1 MRVLVCGATGC
12 IGHAVVHAL
21 RARNHQVVEAARSL
35 PDGERTLRLDF
46 MQEQDPRDWAQALA
60 ARRID
65 AVVNCVGILM
75 QGAGQTFE
83 RVHARGPGELFKG
96 AALAGVHRVV
106 QVSALGVRDDAGT
119 HRVPYLLSK
128 LQADD
133 ALAAL
138 PLESAIVRPSLVYGP
153 GSASA
158 ALFATLASLPV
169 IATPG
174 RGLQPVQPI
183 HVYEVAEAVVHL
195 LERSGPL
202 APGEVFELGGPQPVT
217 YRQMLAAYRQAL
229 GLGEAL
235 WLPVPMALMAL
246 GAACVEWLPQKVFS
260 RDTLRLL
267 EHGSTTAANAA
278 PRLLGRA
285 PTALQ
290 DGLAVTPP
298 QPALDLQVVLSPMV
312 DRLLRMALACMWL
325 ATGLVTLGW
334 SQASGVLDLLQR
346 CGFPGQAAAAVAVML
361 ASCGL
366 NLALGAA
373 VLLRPAPATYALQMA
388 AVLGYTIT
396 AAVNMPE
403 LTLDHCGP
411 LVTNIPVL
419 ALLLALWCA
428 HGRQG
433 AQPAR
438 GRPRAGAGAALRAH
452 VQGVPQ

>member
-12 IGHAVVHAL
+12 IGHAVTHAL

-35 PDGERTLRLDF
+35 PEGARTLPLDF
-46 MQEQDPRDWAQALA
+46 MQAQDPRDWARRLA

-75 QGAGQTFE
+75 QGPRQSFE
-83 RVHARGPGELFKG
+83 RVHARGPSELFKG

-106 QVSALGVRDDAGT
+106 QVSALGVRDEASAHG
-119 HRVPYLLSK
+119 VPYLLSK

-138 PLESAIVRPSLVYGP
+138 PMESAIVRPSLVYGP

-158 ALFATLASLPV
+158 ALFATLASLPL

-174 RGLQPVQPI
+174 RGLQQVQPI
-183 HVYEVAEAVVHL
+183 HVYEVAEAVVQL
-195 LERSGPL
+195 LERSEPL
-202 APGEVFELGGPQPVT
+202 APGEVFELGGPQPIT

-229 GLGEAL
+229 GLGRAL
-235 WLPVPMALMAL
+235 WLPVPMALMML
-246 GAACVEWLPQKVFS
+246 GAASAEWLPQKVFS

-267 EHGSTTAANAA
+267 ERGNTTTANAA

-285 PTALQ
+285 PTPMRE
-290 DGLAVTPP
+290 GLAVTPP
-298 QPALDLQVVLSPMV
+298 QPVLDLQVRMSPLM
-312 DRLLRMALACMWL
+312 DGLLRLSLALMW
-325 ATGLVTLGW
+325 AGTALVSLGW
-334 SQASGVLDLLQR
+334 PQASGVLHLLER
-346 CGFPGQAAAAVAVML
+346 CGFDGPAGVAVML

-366 NLALGAA
+366 NLALGVA

-388 AVLGYTIT
+388 AVLGYTLT

-403 LTLDHCGP
+403 LALDHCGP
-411 LVTNIPVL
+411 LVKNVPLL

-433 AQPAR
+433 AGAEPAR
-438 GRPRAGAGAALRAH
+438 GVARAGAPL
-452 VQGVPQ
+452 QGVRS

>member
-12 IGHAVVHAL
+12 IGHAVMHAL

-35 PDGERTLRLDF
+35 PDGERTLHVDF
-46 MQEQDPRDWAQALA
+46 MQERAPHDWARLLA

-75 QGAGQTFE
+75 QGAGRTFE

-106 QVSALGVRDDAGT
+106 QVSALGVRDEAGA
-119 HRVPYLLSK
+119 HGVPYLLSK

-133 ALAAL
+133 LLASL
-138 PLESAIVRPSLVYGP
+138 PMESAVLRPSLVYGP

-169 IATPG
+169 ISVPG
-174 RGLQPVQPI
+174 RGEQLVQPI
-183 HVYEVAEAVVHL
+183 HVYEVAEAVVQL
-195 LERSGPL
+195 LERSEPL
-202 APGEVFELGGPQPVT
+202 APGEVFELGGPRPVT

-229 GLGEAL
+229 GLGDAL
-235 WLPVPMALMAL
+235 WLPLPTALMML
-246 GAACVEWLPQKVFS
+246 GAACAEWLPQKVFS

-267 EHGSTTAANAA
+267 ERGNTTADNAA

-298 QPALDLQVVLSPMV
+298 QPALDLQVVLSPVM
-312 DRLLRMALACMWL
+312 DRLLRLALACMWL
-325 ATGLVTLGW
+325 ATVLVTVGW
-334 SQASGVLDLLQR
+334 PQSSGVLHLLQR
-346 CGFPGQAAAAVAVML
+346 CGFPGTAGVVVML
-361 ASCGL
+361 ASCSL
-366 NLALGAA
+366 NLALGLA
-373 VLLRPAPATYALQMA
+373 VLLRPTPAVYALQMV
-388 AVLGYTIT
+388 AVLGYTLT

-411 LVTNIPVL
+411 LVKNLPVL

-433 AQPAR
+433 AGAVPAR
-438 GRPRAGAGAALRAH
+438 GLRRL
-452 VQGVPQ
+452 GVPLQGARS

>member
-1 MRVLVCGATGC
+1 MKVLVCGATGC

-35 PDGERTLRLDF
+35 PEGARTLRLDF

-96 AALAGVHRVV
+96 AALAGVRRVV

-119 HRVPYLLSK
+119 HGMPYLLSK

-138 PLESAIVRPSLVYGP
+138 PMESAIVRPSLVYGP
-153 GSASA
+153 GSAST

-169 IATPG
+169 IATLG
-174 RGLQPVQPI
+174 RGRQQVQPI

-202 APGEVFELGGPQPVT
+202 APGEVFELGGPQSLT

-229 GLGEAL
+229 GLGEVL
-235 WLPVPMALMAL
+235 WLPVPGPLMML
-246 GAACVEWLPQKVFS
+246 GAACAEWLPQKVFS

-278 PRLLGRA
+278 TRLLGRA

-298 QPALDLQVVLSPMV
+298 QPVLDVQVVLNPVM
-312 DRLLRMALACMWL
+312 DRLLRLALACMWL
-325 ATGLVTLGW
+325 ATVPVALGW
-334 SQASGVLDLLQR
+334 PQASGVLHLLQR
-346 CGFPGQAAAAVAVML
+346 CGSPGPAGVAVML

-366 NLALGAA
+366 NLGLGAA

-388 AVLGYTIT
+388 AVLGYTLT
-396 AAVNMPE
+396 AAMNMPE
-403 LTLDHCGP
+403 LTLDRGGS
-411 LVTNIPVL
+411 LVTSLPVL

-433 AQPAR
+433 AQPVR
-438 GRPRAGAGAALRAH
+438 GRPRDGAGAAMRAR
-452 VQGVPQ
+452 VQGVRP

>member
-35 PDGERTLRLDF
+35 PEGERTLRLDF

-60 ARRID
+60 ARRIE

-96 AALAGVHRVV
+96 AALAGVRRVV

-119 HRVPYLLSK
+119 QGVPYLLSK
-128 LQADD
+128 LRADD

-138 PLESAIVRPSLVYGP
+138 PMESAIVRPSLVYGP

-169 IATPG
+169 ISTPG
-174 RGLQPVQPI
+174 RGLQQVQPI

-229 GLGEAL
+229 GLGEAF
-235 WLPVPMALMAL
+235 WLPVPTALMTL
-246 GAACVEWLPQKVFS
+246 GAACAEWLPQKVFS

-267 EHGSTTAANAA
+267 EHGNITAANAA

-298 QPALDLQVVLSPMV
+298 QPALDLQVVLSPV
-312 DRLLRMALACMWL
+312 ADRVLRLALACMWL
-325 ATGLVTLGW
+325 APVLVTLGW
-334 SQASGVLDLLQR
+334 PQASGVLHLLQR
-346 CGFPGQAAAAVAVML
+346 CGFPGPAAMAVML

-388 AVLGYTIT
+388 AVLGYTVV

-403 LTLDHCGP
+403 LALDPCGP

-428 HGRQG
+428 HGRQT
-433 AQPAR
+433 AQPVR
-438 GRPRAGAGAALRAH
+438 GRPRAGAGTALRAH
-452 VQGVPQ
+452 VQGVRP

>member
-21 RARNHQVVEAARSL
+21 RARNHQVVEAARGL
-35 PDGERTLRLDF
+35 PDGARTLPVDF
-46 MQEQDPRDWAQALA
+46 MQEQAPHDWARLLA

-65 AVVNCVGILM
+65 AVINCVGILM
-75 QGAGQTFE
+75 QRAGQTFE
-83 RVHARGPGELFKG
+83 RVHVRGPSELFKG

-106 QVSALGVRDDAGT
+106 QVSALGVRDEASAHG
-119 HRVPYLLSK
+119 VPYLLSK

-133 ALAAL
+133 MLASL
-138 PLESAIVRPSLVYGP
+138 PMESAVLRPSLVYGP

-169 IATPG
+169 ISIPG
-174 RGLQPVQPI
+174 RGAQPVQPI
-183 HVYEVAEAVVHL
+183 HVYEVAEAVVQL
-195 LERSGPL
+195 LERSEPL
-202 APGEVFELGGPQPVT
+202 APGKMFELGGPQPVT
-217 YRQMLAAYRQAL
+217 YRQMLTAYRHAM
-229 GLGEAL
+229 GLGDVL
-235 WLPVPMALMAL
+235 WLPLPMALMML
-246 GAACVEWLPQKVFS
+246 GAACAEWLPQKVFS

-267 EHGSTTAANAA
+267 ERGNTTAANAA
-278 PRLLGRA
+278 PGLLGRA
-285 PTALQ
+285 PTPLQ
-290 DGLAVTPP
+290 EGLAITPP
-298 QPALDLQVVLSPMV
+298 QPALDLQVTLSPVM
-312 DRLLRMALACMWL
+312 DRLLRLALAAMWMST
-325 ATGLVTLGW
+325 ALVSLGW
-334 SQASGVLDLLQR
+334 PQASGVLHLLER
-346 CGFPGQAAAAVAVML
+346 CGFPGSAGVAVML

-388 AVLGYTIT
+388 AVLGYTLT

-411 LVTNIPVL
+411 LVKNLPVL

-433 AQPAR
+433 AGAVQAR
-438 GRPRAGAGAALRAH
+438 GLPRVGAPLQGAGS
-452 VQGVPQ
+452 

>member
-21 RARNHQVVEAARSL
+21 RARNHQVVDAARSL
-35 PDGERTLRLDF
+35 PEGERTMRVDF
-46 MQEQDPRDWAQALA
+46 MQEKAPHDWARLLA

-106 QVSALGVRDDAGT
+106 QVSALGVRDEAGA
-119 HRVPYLLSK
+119 HGVPYLLSK

-133 ALAAL
+133 LLAGL
-138 PLESAIVRPSLVYGP
+138 PMESAVLRPSLVYGP

-169 IATPG
+169 IAVPG
-174 RGLQPVQPI
+174 RGEQPVQPI
-183 HVYEVAEAVVHL
+183 HVYEVAEAVVQL
-195 LERSGPL
+195 LERSEPL
-202 APGEVFELGGPQPVT
+202 VPGEVFELGGPRPVT

-229 GLGEAL
+229 GLGVAL
-235 WLPVPMALMAL
+235 WLPLPTALMAL
-246 GAACVEWLPQKVFS
+246 GAACAEWLPQKVFS

-267 EHGSTTAANAA
+267 ERGNTTAANAA

-290 DGLAVTPP
+290 EGLAVTPP
-298 QPALDLQVVLSPMV
+298 QPALDLQVALSPAME
-312 DRLLRMALACMWL
+312 RLLRLALACMWL
-325 ATGLVTLGW
+325 ATVLVTLGW
-334 SQASGVLDLLQR
+334 PQTSGVLHLLQR
-346 CGFPGQAAAAVAVML
+346 CGFSGPAGVAVML

-366 NLALGAA
+366 NLALGVA
-373 VLLRPAPATYALQMA
+373 VLLRPAPAVYALQMA
-388 AVLGYTIT
+388 AVLGYTLT

-411 LVTNIPVL
+411 LVKNLPVL

-428 HGRQG
+428 HGRQEAG
-433 AQPAR
+433 VVLLR
-438 GRPRAGAGAALRAH
+438 GGPRL
-452 VQGVPQ
+452 GVPLQGARS